1 MKLAPLERRGEERP
15 ARDARL
21 ILTRILRL
29 GSLYPQ
35 IRLESERA
43 AKGCRSKFYLP
54 DI

>member
-1 MKLAPLERRGEERP
+1 MRLASLERRGEER

-43 AKGCRSKFYLP
+43 AKGCRSKFYLL